1 MPNNVT
7 QSSFPPALDIPVT
20 AAGSTAFGD
29 DLSARDQSILLL
41 VVWYASKHG
50 IDDQGTVDVPDA
62 DLRIALGGLRAPDL
76 DRREARFARLLQSRV
91 TTDERIPDID
101 RDGVAAAILEPS
113 IRREL
118 INGAHRWIVDEALVD
133 AFTAREGEAMVH
145 VPLTLLASSRC
156 RYTLPFFLRL
166 QAWRK
171 GDLEE
176 EWLRRRNDHGIVLRL
191 PPDELMQAV
200 GYTSSKKPA
209 KFLAT
214 ALEPAAKEIDLHSS
228 TKFEFDI
235 VRAPSLRR
243 LQGGIVRGYDLLV
256 ADTIHDK
263 KPRKHDLGSNSG
275 GNFIGSAARKAA
287 RSRVVP
293 IMKPGE
299 GQDIIDKPLKF

>member
-191 PPDELMQAV
+191 PPEAV
-200 GYTSSKKPA
+200 
-209 KFLAT
+209 
-214 ALEPAAKEIDLHSS
+214 
-228 TKFEFDI
+228 
-235 VRAPSLRR
+235 R
-243 LQGGIVRGYDLLV
+243 
-256 ADTIHDK
+256 
-263 KPRKHDLGSNSG
+263 
-275 GNFIGSAARKAA
+275 
-287 RSRVVP
+287 
-293 IMKPGE
+293 E
-299 GQDIIDKPLKF
+299 GVG